1 MMAVRSGMLRR
12 VMLSARLEFS
22 PAMLQE
28 LGAHV
33 GKAGAGKALRD
44 AVVQRPMVSMTL
56 SGASDR

>member
-12 VMLSARLEFS
+12 VIAFGPVGVFARD
-22 PAMLQE
+22 AQE

-44 AVVQRPMVSMTL
+44 AVVQKADGLDDLV
-56 SGASDR
+56 GGK